1 LINFD
6 QNNTRIMNFQSRKRL
21 IVQTVEDR
29 GSVDI
34 AELADLLQ
42 TSAMTVRRDLVQLAA
57 SGLIYRTRGGAMS
70 VSLATDT
77 HRFANKSVV
86 NAEQKEYICQLA
98 AQEIQEGDVIFMDC
112 GSTVFRLCPFIRN
125 KRITVITN
133 SLPVV
138 AELLNSDVSVNL
150 VGGEV
155 DKERQAIHGAVAEE
169 HIARY
174 HANRAFVG
182 VDGISL
188 KNGLSAGSEKE
199 ASITTA
205 IQQQARKT
213 YLLCDS
219 SKLETDKYLYF
230 APLSLFDVLI
240 TDQQAPAK
248 LVAAYRLA
256 GVTLIN

>member
-1 LINFD
+1 
-6 QNNTRIMNFQSRKRL
+6 MNFQQRKQL
-21 IVQTVEDR
+21 IIQTVEEKGTADVR
-29 GSVDI
+29 
-34 AELADLLQ
+34 ELANLLQ
-42 TSAMTVRRDLVQLAA
+42 TSEMTVRRDLAQLAA
-57 SGLIYRTRGGAMS
+57 TGLLYRTRGGAMKI
-70 VSLATDT
+70 SLAVDK
-77 HRFANKSVV
+77 HRFANKTAT
-86 NAEQKEYICQLA
+86 NPECKDYICQRA
-98 AQEIQEGDVIFMDC
+98 AQEIQEGDIIFMDC

-138 AELLNSDVSVNL
+138 AELMDSGVSLNL

-155 DKERQAIHGAVAEE
+155 DNERQALHGLMVEE

-174 HANRAFVG
+174 RANRAFLG

-188 KNGLSAGSEKE
+188 QHGLSANGEREAGTTLAMARQSEKV
-199 ASITTA
+199 
-205 IQQQARKT
+205 

-219 SKLETDKYLYF
+219 TKLETDKYLRF

-240 TDQQAPAK
+240 TDNEASPAV
-248 LVAAYRLA
+248 VAAYQQA